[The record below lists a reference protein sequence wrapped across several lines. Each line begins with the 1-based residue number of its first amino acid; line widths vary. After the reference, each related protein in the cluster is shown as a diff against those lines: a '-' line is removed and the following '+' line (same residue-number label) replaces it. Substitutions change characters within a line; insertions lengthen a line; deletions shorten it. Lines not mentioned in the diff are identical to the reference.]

1 MKTRMNLLSF
11 IYQRQNID
19 CYFESDAR
27 ATKERRDLIL
37 LIIGKQEIKIKR
49 RVHRLK
55 TQSTLGAYLGLDW
68 HVWLCWSEASQSL
81 PVCSLSRAVLAKC
94 LIAGLRQRKNK
105 MNQNLLSTKKHKSAE
120 RMMEVCQSDTKA

>member
-55 TQSTLGAYLGLDW
+55 TQSTLGAYLGLD
-68 HVWLCWSEASQSL
+68 
-81 PVCSLSRAVLAKC
+81 
-94 LIAGLRQRKNK
+94 
-105 MNQNLLSTKKHKSAE
+105 
-120 RMMEVCQSDTKA
+120 